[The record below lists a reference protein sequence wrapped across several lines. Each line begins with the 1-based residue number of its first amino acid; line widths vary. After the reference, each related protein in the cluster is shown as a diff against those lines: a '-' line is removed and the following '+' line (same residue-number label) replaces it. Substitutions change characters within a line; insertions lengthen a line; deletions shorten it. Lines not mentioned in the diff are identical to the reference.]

1 MLHVE
6 QLSDRIVPAV
16 VDVVGGV
23 MSFIDSGSENNNL
36 TVAVGAGV
44 YSLNDSLTNITLT
57 QAALDA
63 GYKGSGT
70 KTISGPASAID
81 GITISLGG
89 GTNVANIRS
98 VNDPLTINGDSG
110 TSTVNMNSAAPTNSG
125 NLAGI
130 QAEVTINAGS
140 DTRLWASD
148 ISGASRPNP
157 VAVTSSAITGLAPN
171 TINLSG
177 TFATLRVSG
186 SNSSVLTESYTI
198 ASPPCLTF
206 TLDTLGGAD
215 AVTVTSWEGQYG
227 KFNGGSGSDSLT
239 ILDGISVD
247 GAQSGYEIQ
256 LFNIA
261 GYGELS

>member
-6 QLSDRIVPAV
+6 QLSVRERPKPASHGRLKTSHFEERQFV
-16 VDVVGGV
+16 
-23 MSFIDSGSENNNL
+23 
-36 TVAVGAGV
+36 
-44 YSLNDSLTNITLT
+44 SLT
-57 QAALDA
+57 
-63 GYKGSGT
+63 SWVH
-70 KTISGPASAID
+70 P
-81 GITISLGG
+81 
-89 GTNVANIRS
+89 
-98 VNDPLTINGDSG
+98 
-110 TSTVNMNSAAPTNSG
+110 APTEVGDGESAQSG
-125 NLAGI
+125 H
-130 QAEVTINAGS
+130 
-140 DTRLWASD
+140 D
-148 ISGASRPNP
+148 
-157 VAVTSSAITGLAPN
+157 
-171 TINLSG
+171 
-177 TFATLRVSG
+177 
-186 SNSSVLTESYTI
+186 LTESYTI